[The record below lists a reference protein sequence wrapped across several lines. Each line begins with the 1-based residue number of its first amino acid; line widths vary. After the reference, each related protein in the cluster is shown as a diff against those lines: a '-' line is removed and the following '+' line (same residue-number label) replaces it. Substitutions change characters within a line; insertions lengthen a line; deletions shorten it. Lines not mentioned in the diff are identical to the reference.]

1 MLARFGAM
9 VVRPLTSMLL
19 GFFHSVSVAGLNSVG
34 SKEEASL
41 ALYEGSR
48 LPRLPSRDT
57 WKTRNLRD
65 YMSVT

>member
-48 LPRLPSRDT
+48 LLRNIM
-57 WKTRNLRD
+57 KTSCFLSAPNPLA
-65 YMSVT
+65 S